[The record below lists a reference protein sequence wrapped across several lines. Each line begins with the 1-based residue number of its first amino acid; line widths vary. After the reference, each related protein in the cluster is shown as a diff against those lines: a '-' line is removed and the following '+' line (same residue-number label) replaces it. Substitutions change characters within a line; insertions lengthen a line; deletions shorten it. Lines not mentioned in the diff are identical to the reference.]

1 MTSKWAPLLILAAA
15 LTGCGDGSGSP
26 ATPTET
32 DGGAQAVVEASPPEA
47 ATDAS
52 TDAAPPAVETTEVE
66 ASETD
71 APEESTDVAD
81 AGKWSYY
88 TEKLPF
94 VVGSAAGFEKAKDEE
109 KAVMLF
115 LTATW

>member
-15 LTGCGDGSGSP
+15 LSACGDGSGSS
-26 ATPTET
+26 ATPTDT
-32 DGGAQAVVEASPPEA
+32 DGGARAVVESAPDEAS
-47 ATDAS
+47 DAGA
-52 TDAAPPAVETTEVE
+52 TDAAPPEVDTPET
-66 ASETD
+66 ETAD
-71 APEESTDVAD
+71 APDT
-81 AGKWSYY
+81 GKWSYY
-88 TEKLPF
+88 LEKLPF